1 MVSRM
6 SSSKS
11 LKLGQLA
18 HIRAGDRWHDAD
30 GRSYVVSWVGRMGV
44 VGFRRDE
51 ETGGGP
57 ESVMD
62 VVRFVTHFMPQVTGR
77 AA

>member
-1 MVSRM
+1 M

-11 LKLGQLA
+11 VKLGQIGS
-18 HIRAGDRWHDAD
+18 IRAGDRWRDAD
-30 GRSYVVSWVGRMGV
+30 GRLYVVSWVGRMGV
-44 VGFRRDE
+44 VGFRRADDA
-51 ETGGGP
+51 GGGG

-62 VVRFVTHFMPQVTGR
+62 VIRFVTRFVPWAS

>member
-1 MVSRM
+1 M

-11 LKLGQLA
+11 VKSGQIGG
-18 HIRAGDRWHDAD
+18 IRAGDRWRDAD
-30 GRSYVVSWVGRMGV
+30 GRAYVVSWVGRMGV
-44 VGFRRDE
+44 VGFRRADDAGSG
-51 ETGGGP
+51 T

-62 VVRFVTHFMPQVTGR
+62 VVRFVTRFVPWAS

>member
-1 MVSRM
+1 M

-11 LKLGQLA
+11 VKLGQLG
-18 HIRAGDRWHDAD
+18 HIRAGDRWRDAD
-30 GRSYVVSWVGRMGV
+30 GRTYVVSWVGRMGV
-44 VGFRRDE
+44 VGFRRVD
-51 ETGGGP
+51 ETGGGA

-62 VVRFVTHFMPQVTGR
+62 VVRFVTRFVPQVTGR